1 MACNWRI
8 RHKLMLGMGLVMA
21 IMGLLL
27 AGTLKGLA
35 SYSATMR
42 TIDSKIVE
50 LAAVEELRAAIKDLG
65 VADDKI
71 HELPGKVRVAEKSL
85 EDYHGKLRASVER
98 SRDPYQGFK
107 ETEQVEALKE
117 GFRKLN
123 SALKQEFSAQ
133 VLNGGDNF
141 QPAQA
146 TRLAAGE
153 LSANSTGLH
162 ILIDEDVHDRIR
174 VSQAE
179 KNVIFRIV
187 VSTSVLAVLLMVGL
201 LWIFNRS
208 VAHPIRDLER
218 GVGRVAKGDFD
229 YRIEV
234 HSGDEIEDLAQAFN
248 DMTARLRDMYRDLAQ
263 QVNERSRQLIRSERL
278 AGVGFLAAG
287 VAHEINNPLASIAF
301 CGEALERRLAD
312 LFESRRTGAGAAGDA
327 QEREIVSKYLKMIQD
342 EAFRCKTITRKLL
355 EFSRGGERRR
365 EQTDLGE
372 LIQVV
377 LDMVQHLPSAK
388 GKQVAFE
395 PAEKITI
402 WVNGQEIQQVLLNL
416 VVNALESMDE
426 GGQLTISQRRK
437 DNMAEI
443 VFKDTGCG
451 MTSEVLENIFEPF
464 FTRSRTGKGTG
475 LGLSISHR
483 IITQHG
489 GDIEAA
495 TGGPNQ
501 GSTFTMRLPLEAPAQ
516 QQEGDMEIL
525 DPEAEFLKLSG
536 ARRERAAA

>member
-1 MACNWRI
+1 VACNWRI

-50 LAAVEELRAAIKDLG
+50 LNAAEDLRATIKEIDSE
-65 VADDKI
+65 AKTP
-71 HELPGKVRVAEKSL
+71 ELPDKARLAEKAL

-107 ETEQVEALKE
+107 ETEQVEALQE

-123 SALKQEFSAQ
+123 SALKQELSAQ
-133 VLNGGDNF
+133 VFSGGEYF

-365 EQTDLGE
+365 EQTDLSE

-388 GKQVAFE
+388 GKQVDLS
-395 PAEKITI
+395 PP
-402 WVNGQEIQQVLLNL
+402 
-416 VVNALESMDE
+416 
-426 GGQLTISQRRK
+426 RK
-437 DNMAEI
+437 
-443 VFKDTGCG
+443 
-451 MTSEVLENIFEPF
+451 SP
-464 FTRSRTGKGTG
+464 S
-475 LGLSISHR
+475 
-483 IITQHG
+483 
-489 GDIEAA
+489 
-495 TGGPNQ
+495 
-501 GSTFTMRLPLEAPAQ
+501 GSTARRFSRSSSTWWSMRWKAWTKA
-516 QQEGDMEIL
+516 
-525 DPEAEFLKLSG
+525 ASSRSASG
-536 ARRERAAA
+536 ARTTWPRSSSRTPAAA